1 MIRHHYIGKHDYN
14 YTQEKNRLHKIISD
28 TYPAQH
34 IVSHLNEM
42 YALPNKTQH
51 KLIVKVRG
59 GISQKLDNSVSTTA
73 SSSPFKSVPIS
84 FKESALSK
92 HIDEIGFNAE
102 LSHLPQPIFHSV
114 VEKNGNKSRSSLHF
128 QRAHKKNITP
138 EHNEMIKFVQTNWKG
153 VERDYK
159 KSVNNYISNIDL
171 NNSSDNSHSSAHLKS
186 KHAVGMKK
194 KTATTSSPLLL
205 SGSYHHTSVAKD
217 SSGAGRQDS
226 FQPFD
231 LEAFWGNRIL
241 KRLTEES

>member
-1 MIRHHYIGKHDYN
+1 
-14 YTQEKNRLHKIISD
+14 
-28 TYPAQH
+28 
-34 IVSHLNEM
+34 M

-59 GISQKLDNSVSTTA
+59 GISQKLDNSASTTA
-73 SSSPFKSVPIS
+73 SSSPFRSVPIN

-92 HIDEIGFNAE
+92 QIDEVGFNAE

-114 VEKNGNKSRSSLHF
+114 SEKNGNKSRASSQF
-128 QRAHKKNITP
+128 QRIQKKNITP
-138 EHNEMIKFVQTNWKG
+138 EHSEMIKFVQTNWKG

-171 NNSSDNSHSSAHLKS
+171 NNSSDNNHSAVHMKS
-186 KHAVGMKK
+186 KHAGQKK
-194 KTATTSSPLLL
+194 KTATTSTPLLL
-205 SGSYHHTSVAKD
+205 SGSYHHTSVTKD
-217 SSGAGRQDS
+217 SSGLGRQDS

-241 KRLTEES
+241 KRLTEEP

>member
-1 MIRHHYIGKHDYN
+1 
-14 YTQEKNRLHKIISD
+14 
-28 TYPAQH
+28 
-34 IVSHLNEM
+34 M

-59 GISQKLDNSVSTTA
+59 GISQKLDNSASTLSA
-73 SSSPFKSVPIS
+73 SPFKSVSIN

-92 HIDEIGFNAE
+92 QIDEAGFNAE

-114 VEKNGNKSRSSLHF
+114 IDKNGSKSKSSSHN
-128 QRAHKKNITP
+128 QRAYKKNITP
-138 EHNEMIKFVQTNWKG
+138 EHSEMIKFVQTNWKG

-171 NNSSDNSHSSAHLKS
+171 NNSSDSSLLIKQ
-186 KHAVGMKK
+186 KHATQKK
-194 KTATTSSPLLL
+194 KSTTTSTPLLL
-205 SGSYHHTSVAKD
+205 SGSYHHTSIAKD
-217 SSGAGRQDS
+217 SSGSSRQDS

-241 KRLTEES
+241 KRLTEEV